1 MLPLRYGALKPT
13 PHAINDAANLLQSKG
28 KLACEYIQNEDV
40 VQMLSFYGRLFQF
53 LLYGRKKVVNSCL
66 PIFTIWSILSDI
78 ASHSLRVNKTAPGN
92 RET

>member
-28 KLACEYIQNEDV
+28 TLACKYIQNENV

-53 LLYGRKKVVNSCL
+53 LHYGQKKEEL
-66 PIFTIWSILSDI
+66 L
-78 ASHSLRVNKTAPGN
+78 
-92 RET
+92 